1 MIIAIKR
8 NPGTCVAAIAT
19 CMILSACTQMGIQP
33 AAAQAAPARTYEV
46 VYHLELSKGED
57 TATASI
63 TIGKGARRISELK
76 FRIDPDRHTGF
87 TGDGQVR
94 ATDREVTWNPP
105 EQGGTLKYQVTITQ
119 KRRNGAYDARV
130 TDDWALFRAGDAF
143 PPAATK
149 ARVGATS
156 VARLEL
162 DLPDD
167 WSALTTYLSAE
178 NKYTFAVDNPARR
191 FDRPTGWVLVGKM
204 GVRRGRIADTRVAI
218 GSPTGENF
226 HRMDLMA
233 FLNWTLPGV
242 RKVFPTLDPRL
253 VIVSAGDPMWR
264 GGLSGPGSLYVHA
277 DRPLISENGTSTFL
291 HELVHVAMGVAGS
304 DHDDWLVEGLAEYYS
319 IKILRTSGTL
329 SNRRMELTLED
340 STEWGQDVGNLFVA
354 NASGEVTARATTLL
368 AELDLWLM
376 ENSTDGRSL
385 DDVVATMIA
394 AQQIY
399 SYRSLC
405 LAAREVSGSSV
416 PILSPDRVPGA
427 PNLPEC
433 DASD

>member
-1 MIIAIKR
+1 MITFFKR
-8 NPGTCVAAIAT
+8 APGAHLAAIAT
-19 CMILSACTQMGIQP
+19 CILLSACTQMGIQP
-33 AAAQAAPARTYEV
+33 AAAQATPERTYEV
-46 VYHLELSKGED
+46 IYRLQLSRGDD
-57 TATASI
+57 TASASI
-63 TIGKGARRISELK
+63 TIGKGAHRISELK
-76 FRIDPDRHTGF
+76 LRIDPDRLADF
-87 TGDGQVR
+87 AGDGKIE
-94 ATDREVTWNPP
+94 ATDREVIWNPP
-105 EQGGTLKYQVTITQ
+105 EQGGTLSYRVTITQ

-130 TDDWALFRAGDAF
+130 TDDWALFRADDVF

-162 DLPDD
+162 DLPDN
-167 WSALTTYLSAE
+167 WSALTTYLSAG

-191 FDRPTGWVLVGKM
+191 FDRPTGWVLAGKM

-253 VIVSAGDPMWR
+253 IIVSAGDPMWR

-319 IKILRTSGTL
+319 IKILRTSGSL
-329 SNRRMELTLED
+329 SIRRMELALED
-340 STEWGQDVGNLFVA
+340 LREWGRDVENIFVT

-368 AELDLWLM
+368 AELDLWLQ
-376 ENSTDGRSL
+376 ENAPDDRDL
-385 DDVVATMIA
+385 DDVVAKMITTD
-394 AQQIY
+394 QIY

-405 LAAREVSGSSV
+405 IAAREVAGATV
-416 PILSPDRVPGA
+416 PVLAPDSVPGA
-427 PNLPEC
+427 PRLAEC
-433 DASD
+433 MGGD